1 MQKSRPAAVT
11 GRFAIFAGNKSMD
24 MSGLVKEFNE
34 YREKMNEVILGKNNL
49 VMKRLWNLDTNTYE
63 DGAVDKKTKEML
75 GLVAS
80 MVLRCDDCI
89 KYHLGK
95 CHELGISTEQVY
107 EVFAVANIVGGTI
120 VIPHT
125 RRAAEYW
132 EELEN
137 NREAKKG

>member
-1 MQKSRPAAVT
+1 MA
-11 GRFAIFAGNKSMD
+11 D
-24 MSGLVKEFNE
+24 LVSDFNG
-34 YREKMNEVILGKNNL
+34 YRERMNEVILSKNNL

-95 CHELGISTEQVY
+95 CHELKVSTEELY
-107 EVFAVANIVGGTI
+107 EIFAVANIVGGTI

-132 EELEN
+132 EALMGN
-137 NREAKKG
+137 

>member
-1 MQKSRPAAVT
+1 
-11 GRFAIFAGNKSMD
+11 
-24 MSGLVKEFNE
+24 MSDQVKEFNE
-34 YREKMNEVILGKNNL
+34 YRSKMNDVLMSKDNL
-49 VMKRLWNLDTNTYE
+49 VLKRLFNLDTNTYAA
-63 DGAVDKKTKEML
+63 GALDVKTKEML

-95 CHELGISTEQVY
+95 CKEEKCTTEEVY
-107 EVFAVANIVGGTI
+107 EIFAVANIVGGTI

-132 EELEN
+132 EELN
-137 NREAKKG
+137 KS

>member
-1 MQKSRPAAVT
+1 
-11 GRFAIFAGNKSMD
+11 
-24 MSGLVKEFNE
+24 MSNIVNEFND
-34 YREKMNEVILGKNNL
+34 YRTRMNEVILSKDNL
-49 VMKRLWNLDTNTYE
+49 VIKRLWNLDTNTYAA
-63 DGAVDKKTKEML
+63 GALDVKTKELL

-95 CHELGISTEQVY
+95 SHELSVSTEEMY

-120 VIPHT
+120 VVPHT

-132 EELEN
+132 EALQEQGSTSEVETN
-137 NREAKKG
+137 

>member
-1 MQKSRPAAVT
+1 
-11 GRFAIFAGNKSMD
+11 
-24 MSGLVKEFNE
+24 MSNQVKEFNE
-34 YREKMNEVILGKNNL
+34 YRSKMNDVLVSKDNL
-49 VMKRLWNLDTNTYE
+49 VLKRLFNLDTNTYAA
-63 DGAVDKKTKEML
+63 GALDVKTKEML

-95 CHELGISTEQVY
+95 CKEEGCTTEEVY
-107 EVFAVANIVGGTI
+107 EIFAVANIVGGTI

-132 EELEN
+132 EELN
-137 NREAKKG
+137 KI

>member
-1 MQKSRPAAVT
+1 MNEQ
-11 GRFAIFAGNKSMD
+11 
-24 MSGLVKEFNE
+24 VKEFNE
-34 YREKMNEVILGKNNL
+34 YRTKMNDVITAQDNK
-49 VMKRLWNLDTNTYE
+49 VIKRLWNLDTNTYAA
-63 DGAVDKKTKEML
+63 GALDVKTKELL

-95 CHELGISTEQVY
+95 AHELQVNTDEIY

-132 EELEN
+132 EALH
-137 NREAKKG
+137 EA